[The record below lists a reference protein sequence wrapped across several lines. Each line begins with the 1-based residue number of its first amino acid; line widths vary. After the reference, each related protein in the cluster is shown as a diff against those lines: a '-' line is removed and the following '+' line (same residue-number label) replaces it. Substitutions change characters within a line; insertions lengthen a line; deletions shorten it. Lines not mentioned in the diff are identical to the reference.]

1 MTANIKQNNFSVSN
15 DNGKRDSITVGNA
28 DGLNI
33 FKISTKLMIL
43 QVWLKWIA
51 FQISK
56 YGNELVLQYGMAFD
70 EFFSRTGEACTP
82 KRECTCANLPA

>member
-33 FKISTKLMIL
+33 FKISTKLMIF
-43 QVWLKWIA
+43 QVWLKWIV
-51 FQISK
+51 FEVSK
-56 YGNELVLQYGMAFD
+56 Y
-70 EFFSRTGEACTP
+70 
-82 KRECTCANLPA
+82 